1 MGINSQIPPIQNI
14 PPSNS
19 PHMANISNGTQ
30 HIPGLGNQK
39 ISNSSNKNGNNGNNP
54 NMQNMMF
61 YQNLNNNF
69 IGYNGANNIPINPM
83 IYNNSNINNYSNVY
97 QPYDYNY
104 FGGFYPNSGN
114 SQNSKPNGNSSN
126 SSKDMRFNG
135 NQN

>member
-1 MGINSQIPPIQNI
+1 MP
-14 PPSNS
+14 
-19 PHMANISNGTQ
+19 NGTQ

-39 ISNSSNKNGNNGNNP
+39 ISNSSNKNNTNGNNP

-69 IGYNGANNIPINPM
+69 IGYNGASNIPINPM

-114 SQNSKPNGNSSN
+114 SQNPKPNGNGAS
-126 SSKDMRFNG
+126 SSKDIRFNV